1 MSDQIVEL
9 TLDVKEKISPSTF
22 YLYQNHPNPFNPIT
36 QINYQLSKNSYIKI
50 EVYDMMGKLVK
61 TLVDEFQSPGYRS
74 IKWNGQNFENQK
86 VSSGVYFYSLQSES
100 FSATKKMILLD

>member
-1 MSDQIVEL
+1 
-9 TLDVKEKISPSTF
+9 
-22 YLYQNHPNPFNPIT
+22 
-36 QINYQLSKNSYIKI
+36 
-50 EVYDMMGKLVK
+50 MMGKLVK